1 MKTRPVGA
9 ELFHADG
16 RTDREAERNDA
27 AKSRFSQFCER
38 AYKLSRKLEIRR
50 LQEGYYVGRDV
61 LTFLGEDGF
70 RITTQLISNM
80 CETGEWP
87 KDLIKVTMF
96 VLKKKPKGTKCTD
109 HRTISLVTHTTK
121 I

>member
-1 MKTRPVGA
+1 MKTRPFGA

-16 RTDREAERNDA
+16 RTDREAERHDA

-80 CETGEWP
+80 CETGEWSAGV
-87 KDLIKVTMF
+87 D
-96 VLKKKPKGTKCTD
+96 
-109 HRTISLVTHTTK
+109 
-121 I
+121 